1 MKEGTHNCWVL
12 LKINVKKETKRAKE
26 KWIVLYLKSMFS
38 KCKRKR
44 EKKAHLAHLRD
55 TSFDLGKLRL
65 KVFDEHGVLTEIE
78 KEYCD

>member
-1 MKEGTHNCWVL
+1 M
-12 LKINVKKETKRAKE
+12 
-26 KWIVLYLKSMFS
+26 
-38 KCKRKR
+38 R
-44 EKKAHLAHLRD
+44 E